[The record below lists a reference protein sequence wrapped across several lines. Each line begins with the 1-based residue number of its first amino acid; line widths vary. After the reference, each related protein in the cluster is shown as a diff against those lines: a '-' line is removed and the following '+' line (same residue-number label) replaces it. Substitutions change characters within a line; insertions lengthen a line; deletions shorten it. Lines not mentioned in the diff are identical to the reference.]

1 MNDILIFQK
10 IERIFFKIINTK
22 INLSSNMK
30 NTKKW
35 DSLNHV
41 KIILA
46 VEKEFKIKFALSEFN
61 DLNNVKN
68 LKKLIQKRL
77 NYIN

>member
-1 MNDILIFQK
+1 MNDNLIFKK
-10 IERIFFKIINTK
+10 IEKIFVKIVNTK
-22 INLSSNMK
+22 INLDSSMK

-46 VEKEFKIKFALSEFN
+46 AEKEFKIKFALSEFN

-68 LKKLIQKRL
+68 LKKLIKKRL
-77 NYIN
+77 N